1 MRQSSASCI
10 RIVPTRPRPSS
21 GRDSRLLSARGE
33 PSRPECYPTPL
44 TDCRPILALGSTG
57 AGKKVQQALWI
68 CHKPSMGDTPRAT
81 LLATLKQYDRERE
94 SIELMPADFMEIAR
108 AGVAASVRGWNV
120 PRALSGT

>member
-1 MRQSSASCI
+1 
-10 RIVPTRPRPSS
+10 
-21 GRDSRLLSARGE
+21 
-33 PSRPECYPTPL
+33 
-44 TDCRPILALGSTG
+44 
-57 AGKKVQQALWI
+57 
-68 CHKPSMGDTPRAT
+68 MGDTPRAT